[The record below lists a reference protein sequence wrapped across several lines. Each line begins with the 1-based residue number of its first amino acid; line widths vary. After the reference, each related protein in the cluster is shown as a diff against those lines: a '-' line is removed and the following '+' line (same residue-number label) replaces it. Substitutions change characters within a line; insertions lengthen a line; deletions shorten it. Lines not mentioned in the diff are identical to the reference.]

1 MTDTIR
7 AIIHIP
13 HGIISGLLTPF
24 NATAAILFT
33 FGFAFY
39 ELTEDWRIVDCAY
52 IDFRGW
58 LIGYP
63 IGFVLGSYLKR
74 IL

>member
-1 MTDTIR
+1 MKDITR

-13 HGIISGLLTPF
+13 HGFIAGLFTPF

-39 ELTEDWRIVDCAY
+39 ELTEDWRIVDSAY